1 MENICALLSFVFVL
15 SPVPSYNWTRRGA
28 NLPRQAVLAS
38 YNRVLLIPN
47 VQVEDQGEYVC
58 RATNDRASIEN
69 SVILSIQGRPSVFLF
84 VNSFNFLVVE
94 WYNSVGPHHVVFNL
108 SVGTIL
114 TKKYLKNF
122 LLKAS
127 FK

>member
-1 MENICALLSFVFVL
+1 MCPTLICVCL

-69 SVILSIQGRPSVFLF
+69 SVILSIQGRPSLFLF
-84 VNSFNFLVVE
+84 VNSYNFLVVE
-94 WYNSVGPHHVVFNL
+94 WYSSVGPHQVVFNL
-108 SVGTIL
+108 SSGTIL
-114 TKKYLKNF
+114 TKNILRIFY
-122 LLKAS
+122 
-127 FK
+127 